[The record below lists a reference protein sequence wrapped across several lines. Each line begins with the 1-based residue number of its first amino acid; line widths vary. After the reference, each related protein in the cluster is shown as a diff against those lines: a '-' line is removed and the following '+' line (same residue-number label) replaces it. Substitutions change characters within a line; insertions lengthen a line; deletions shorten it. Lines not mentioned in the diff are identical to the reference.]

1 MVEGPR
7 WKRIRRAALRGLRR
21 AEIKS
26 YRSKELICLSFS
38 LFSLS
43 FHPSPSPPLSL
54 YTYIPYIYHSS
65 FRSLL
70 LLQLVLSVSLL
81 ESGNGNI
88 DDVPCTRSC
97 PRCASPMDDVTTSD
111 VTIMKIK
118 IDHDVQS
125 SPGAGGDSERI
136 MARSAHIT

>member
-43 FHPSPSPPLSL
+43 FHLSPSPPLSQ
-54 YTYIPYIYHSS
+54 YIYHSS

-88 DDVPCTRSC
+88 DDVHEVVSAVRVAYERRNDFRCDDHEDKDR
-97 PRCASPMDDVTTSD
+97 PRCVIFS
-111 VTIMKIK
+111 
-118 IDHDVQS
+118 
-125 SPGAGGDSERI
+125 R
-136 MARSAHIT
+136 RRWR

>member
-38 LFSLS
+38 LSSLCPFTPLPPPSFSL
-43 FHPSPSPPLSL
+43 
-54 YTYIPYIYHSS
+54 YIYHSS

-136 MARSAHIT
+136 MARSAYIT